1 MNNGNL
7 ITSKEIIEK
16 TGISRATLNNY
27 IKMGILPKPI
37 VRRPGPEQKGVKQ
50 IGYFPASVLENILK
64 VKLLKQQ
71 GNSMEDIALQFQENL
86 PVDQKDES
94 PEITQDESPE
104 ITQDETP
111 EITQD
116 ESPAFTPPVQERR
129 QRDESPYLQ
138 SRRRVSDSE
147 LKVTIA
153 DINSPAYL
161 VNHNF
166 EIEWINK
173 PAEEY
178 IFNQNIKEIVDIE
191 SRNVFRLLL
200 NEEQRKGVQNW
211 KEAVH
216 LHLTILQNKINVNNL
231 NNIYEGISENEVK
244 LLTDLYEQKNFP
256 AKENIYN
263 LPVSLIKSDGSRSSY
278 WVHSI
283 SFREGTF
290 FVYIPSDS
298 VNSSILNMLSQRGK
312 VIDHL
317 LKNRMPSLVSLCVL
331 IADLQNSVK
340 ISAELLPAQ
349 YFDLINEL
357 WQSVGPTFEKYNG
370 IYGKH
375 AGDGMLYYFINKPG
389 CNYLMNAVNCA
400 IEMREVM
407 KELSSKWRLRKGWNN
422 ELVLNTGIN
431 EGQEF
436 FGTIQSA
443 NNIEFTALG
452 DTINIAGRLSDFA
465 QNGEIWTTKNLISRL
480 TQEERIM
487 IRFGVHHENQTG
499 KIFIRDSFSRIS
511 DIMKK
516 DNPHFS
522 HLSAIAGLPITEI
535 KEKINHNTGTQ
546 DFGSN

>member
-1 MNNGNL
+1 MNGSNL
-7 ITSKEIIEK
+7 ITSKDIIEK

-50 IGYFPASVLENILK
+50 IGYFPDSVLESILK

-71 GNSMEDIALQFQENL
+71 GNSMEEIARMF
-86 PVDQKDES
+86 QKDLPDS
-94 PEITQDESPE
+94 HGDRQT
-104 ITQDETP
+104 ET
-111 EITQD
+111 
-116 ESPAFTPPVQERR
+116 TPSHPERR
-129 QRDESPYLQ
+129 QPEPHTHTPSHRQRRATDHELQ
-138 SRRRVSDSE
+138 
-147 LKVTIA
+147 VTIA

-173 PAEEY
+173 PAEEL
-178 IFNQNIKEIVDIE
+178 IFNRNIKDIFDLE

-200 NEEQRKGVQNW
+200 DGDLRNVLHTW
-211 KEAVH
+211 KEVVQ
-216 LHLTILQNKINVNNL
+216 LHLTVLQNRIAD
-231 NNIYEGISENEVK
+231 ESFSGIFKGITPFETEILS
-244 LLTDLYEQKNFP
+244 DLYGSRMP
-256 AKENIYN
+256 AAKENIYN
-263 LPVSLIKSDGSRSSY
+263 IPLSLIKSDGAGDAYS
-278 WVHSI
+278 VHTM

-290 FVYIPSDS
+290 FVFIPVDS
-298 VNSSILNMLSQRGK
+298 VNTTLLDMLSQRRR
-312 VIDHL
+312 VINEL

-331 IADLQNSVK
+331 IADLQNSTK

-349 YFDLINEL
+349 YFELINEL
-357 WQSVGPTFEKYNG
+357 WQSVAPSFEKYNG

-375 AGDGMLYYFINKPG
+375 AGDGMLYYFIQKPG
-389 CNYLMNAVNCA
+389 TNYLMNAVNCA
-400 IEMREVM
+400 LEIREIM
-407 KELSSKWRLRKGWNN
+407 KELNSRWRLRKGWDN
-422 ELVLNTGIN
+422 ELFLNTGIN

-443 NNIEFTALG
+443 SNIEFTALG

-480 TQEERIM
+480 SHEERNL
-487 IRFGVHHENQTG
+487 IRFGVHQQNQDR
-499 KIFIRDSFSRIS
+499 KMFIRNSFSRIS
-511 DIMKK
+511 DIMKE

-535 KEKINHNTGTQ
+535 KEKVDRSSGLKE
-546 DFGSN
+546 FGLK

>member
-50 IGYFPASVLENILK
+50 IGYFPASVLERILK

-71 GNSMEDIALQFQENL
+71 GNSMDDIAGMFQEAEHEEISEDSESEEISEEVKSELIVEKRL
-86 PVDQKDES
+86 PGDPRPS
-94 PEITQDESPE
+94 PH
-104 ITQDETP
+104 
-111 EITQD
+111 
-116 ESPAFTPPVQERR
+116 
-129 QRDESPYLQ
+129 
-138 SRRRVSDSE
+138 RRVSDSD
-147 LKVTIA
+147 LQVTIS

-161 VNHNF
+161 VNRNF
-166 EIEWINK
+166 EIEWINQ
-173 PAEEY
+173 PAEEL
-178 IFNQNIKEIVDIE
+178 IFNRNIRTIVDVE
-191 SRNVFRLLL
+191 SRNIFRLLL
-200 NEEQRKGVQNW
+200 NEELRRDVRNW
-211 KEAVH
+211 KEAVL
-216 LHLTILQNKINVNNL
+216 LHLTVLQSRINANNL
-231 NNIYEGISENEVK
+231 NSIYDGVTDDEVK
-244 LLTDLYEQKNFP
+244 ILADLYEQKSSS
-256 AKENIYN
+256 AGENIYN
-263 LPVSLIKSDGSRSSY
+263 LPVSLIKSDGNRSSF
-278 WVHSI
+278 WVHSM

-290 FVYIPSDS
+290 FVYVPTDS
-298 VNSSILNMLSQRGK
+298 VNTALLDMLSQRGR
-312 VIDHL
+312 VINDL
-317 LKNRMPSLVSLCVL
+317 LKNKMPSLVSLCVL

-349 YFDLINEL
+349 YFELINEL
-357 WQSVGPTFEKYNG
+357 WQSVRPTFEKYNG

-375 AGDGMLYYFINKPG
+375 AGDGMLYYFLDKPES
-389 CNYLMNAVNCA
+389 NYLTNAVNCA
-400 IEMREVM
+400 MEMREVM

-422 ELVLNTGIN
+422 ELFLNTGIN

-465 QNGEIWTTKNLISRL
+465 QNGQIWTTKNLISRL
-480 TQEERIM
+480 SQEERNM
-487 IRFGVHHENQTG
+487 IRFGVHQENQNG

-535 KEKINHNTGTQ
+535 KEKVDQSTGIQ